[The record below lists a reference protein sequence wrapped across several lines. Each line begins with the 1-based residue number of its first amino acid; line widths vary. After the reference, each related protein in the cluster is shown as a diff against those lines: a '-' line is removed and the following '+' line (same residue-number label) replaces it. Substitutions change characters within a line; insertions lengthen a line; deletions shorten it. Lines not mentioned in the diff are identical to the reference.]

1 MIEQINNAFPL
12 IEKLLSLG
20 FTVILAIGFIGLVVW
35 YLWQLRP
42 KVESTSDAITKHTQL
57 MEIALKTLD
66 KLTEVQDKVSDDI
79 IAHKQQTAVVMQM
92 VSQKIER
99 FEELAEDIMKNRI
112 TNDTIQ
118 RMHSR
123 IDETATKEDIQELQ
137 RQINDLFREICRGQ
151 K

>member
-42 KVESTSDAITKHTQL
+42 KVESTSEAITKHTQL